1 MHREPDSEE
10 MKSLWQSQPTEPPP
24 IRPEEFRRKLDKF
37 ERRVFWR
44 NAREYAAGVLVIAG
58 FGYFGWKMS
67 GLLVHLGAGLIIA
80 GTLFVMYEL
89 HRRGSVRTAPADLGL
104 STCIEF
110 HRRSLERQRDAL
122 RTVGTWYLLPFAP
135 GLVVFE
141 IGSAMSQWAAHP
153 VNLGQL
159 VTRFLISGGIVAA
172 VFLLVWKLN
181 QWGAAKLQKRIDEL
195 TALGNSR
202 ETFE

>member
-10 MKSLWQSQPTEPPP
+10 MKSLWQSQPTEPGR
-24 IRPEEFRRKLDKF
+24 IRPEDFRCKLDKF

-44 NAREYAAGVLVIAG
+44 NAREYAAGVFVIAG
-58 FGYFGWKMS
+58 FGYFGWKLS
-67 GLLVHLGAGLIIA
+67 GLLVRVGAGLIIA

-104 STCIEF
+104 STCIDF

-122 RTVGTWYLLPFAP
+122 RAVWTWYLLPFVP

-153 VNLGQL
+153 SGLAQL

-172 VFLLVWKLN
+172 VFFGVWKLN

-195 TALGNSR
+195 TALERGAD
-202 ETFE
+202 